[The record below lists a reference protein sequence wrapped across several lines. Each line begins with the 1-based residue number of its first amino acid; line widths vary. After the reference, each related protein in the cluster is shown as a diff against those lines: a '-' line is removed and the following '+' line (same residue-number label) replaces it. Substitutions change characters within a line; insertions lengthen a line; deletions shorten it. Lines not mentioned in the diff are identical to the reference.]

1 MPASRRNFRLRSKL
15 MFIVKRC
22 VRDYED
28 VWKTEVVQFHTEAEA
43 VEFADAST
51 RFEISFDVWYE
62 VDEE

>member
-1 MPASRRNFRLRSKL
+1 